1 MRRRTMLSVL
11 SALAAGTTL
20 AACGGDA
27 PSDGASETPS
37 ADTSSDDAP
46 TAVPD
51 SRKAPTVEVPE
62 GEPPTELKIE
72 DEIVGGGA
80 EAKKGSTLQVHYVGV
95 SWSTGDEFDSSWSR
109 GEPLEF
115 QVGKGMVIQG
125 WDEGLQGMKVGGRR
139 RITIPPEMAYGS
151 QGVDGV
157 IGPNETLIFV
167 CDLVS
172 VE

>member
-27 PSDGASETPS
+27 PSGDASEAPSSDGA
-37 ADTSSDDAP
+37 P
-46 TAVPD
+46 TEVPD
-51 SRKAPTVEVPE
+51 SRKAPAIEAPE
-62 GEPPTELKIE
+62 GNPPAELKID

-80 EAKKGSTLQVHYVGV
+80 EATKGSTLEVHYVGA
-95 SWSTGDEFDSSWSR
+95 SWSTGEVFDSSWSR

-115 QVGKGMVIQG
+115 QVGANMVIQG

-151 QGVDGV
+151 EGVEGV

-167 CDLVS
+167 CDLVA
-172 VE
+172 VK

>member
-27 PSDGASETPS
+27 PSDDASE
-37 ADTSSDDAP
+37 ASSTDGAP
-46 TAVPD
+46 TEVPD

-62 GEPPTELKIE
+62 GNPPAELKIE
-72 DEIVGGGA
+72 DDIVGGGA
-80 EAKKGSTLQVHYVGV
+80 EATKGSTLQVHYVGV

-115 QVGKGMVIQG
+115 QVGKGMVIEG

-151 QGVDGV
+151 QGAGGV
-157 IGPNETLIFV
+157 IGPDETLIFV

>member
-27 PSDGASETPS
+27 PSDDAS
-37 ADTSSDDAP
+37 AASSTDGAP
-46 TAVPD
+46 TEVPD

-62 GEPPTELKIE
+62 GNPPAELKIE
-72 DEIVGGGA
+72 DDIVGGGA
-80 EAKKGSTLQVHYVGV
+80 EATKGSTLQVHYVGV
-95 SWSTGDEFDSSWSR
+95 SWSTGDEFDSSWQR

-115 QVGKGMVIQG
+115 QVGKGMVIEG

-151 QGVDGV
+151 QGAGGV
-157 IGPNETLIFV
+157 IGPEETLIFV

>member
-27 PSDGASETPS
+27 
-37 ADTSSDDAP
+37 SSDDASSDEAP

-80 EAKKGSTLQVHYVGV
+80 EAKKGSTLKVHYVGV
-95 SWSTGDEFDSSWSR
+95 AWSTGDEFDSSWKR

-115 QVGKGMVIQG
+115 QVGAGMVIEG
-125 WDEGLQGMKVGGRR
+125 WDEGLKGMKVGGRR

-151 QGVDGV
+151 QGAGGV
-157 IGPNETLIFV
+157 IGPDETLIFV